1 MSNNQTT
8 LTSFF
13 LQIPPAISTPMTEVA
28 YTDIIPALHEYFKST
43 WAWEIADE
51 KIVEDGTGVNIM
63 TTVTLY
69 TPGHIFT
76 GRSYCKVKD
85 YSVNHLHA
93 LVDASKTF
101 TKRSNT
107 QTSPQNNIQTSSSQ
121 QMSADQ
127 ITAMLNQGQQSQMV
141 DSAAQF
147 YNYKDEQGRPAD
159 AVPYNNM
166 TQNCTNELQ
175 QELHMP
181 VSQPVPT
188 PQPQQNI
195 GKHGYTQAQ
204 IDRMNKFKKDFD
216 ITNDEMFGNYVNTWN
231 KSLSSKKDINPGNID
246 AFLDWTD
253 TLGE

>member
-1 MSNNQTT
+1 MSKT
-8 LTSFF
+8 LATHF
-13 LQIPPAISTPMTEVA
+13 LEKTPTNFTTPMTEVP
-28 YTDIIPALHEYFKST
+28 YTDIISELDKRFQKS

-51 KIVEDGTGVNIM
+51 KVIEDGTGVNIM

-69 TPGHIFT
+69 TPGQIFT
-76 GRSYCKVKD
+76 GRSYCKVRD
-85 YSVNHLHA
+85 YHVNHLHA

-101 TKRSNT
+101 TKT
-107 QTSPQNNIQTSSSQ
+107 NNAPVQQQSVQPTTQ

-127 ITAMLNQGQQSQMV
+127 ITAMINQQNQTV

-159 AVPYNNM
+159 GVPYDNM

-181 VSQPVPT
+181 VPQSA
-188 PQPQQNI
+188 PQPQQNV
-195 GKHGYTQAQ
+195 GKHGYTQEQ
-204 IDRMNKFKKDFD
+204 IDRMNKFKRDFD
-216 ITNDEMFGNYVNTWN
+216 ITNDEMFGNYVNTWD
-231 KSLSSKKDINPGNID
+231 KRLSSKKDINPGNID
-246 AFLDWTD
+246 AFLNWTE